1 MFRTLLLISC
11 AVLLSLP
18 LFAADPQPAPA
29 PAENTNPAPAPADN
43 ANPPPAA
50 PADKPDNAATTPL
63 PVARVLPDQ
72 QKLQVAGIVRYL
84 QQHGRAGEIISPS
97 AENKFLS
104 GFYLK
109 ENTGSPQ
116 GGILLLHDNS
126 QHAHWPRS
134 LAALREYLPN
144 YGWNTLAINLADKP
158 AAPLPQNPPSPA
170 TPATTPPASQNPT
183 NNQAAADNANTAA
196 DGGASAPADN
206 AAASSPADSS
216 AADLNFPSNNNDA
229 SASIAAGLDK
239 VPDISQF
246 RQDSP
251 PSTAD
256 TEKAEKNYREKMAD
270 TIEAGLSYLN
280 NSGQFNLVIIAVGDS
295 ANWAVEALNKRIA
308 QNGSALGYSLIL
320 INANTSVF
328 PQYDLNDNISKLDI
342 PALDLV
348 SDHESDTSWQ
358 DKQRRFAMQR
368 NQRDKYSQ
376 VKIPDVRSDNEGNV
390 TVVTRRIRGWLKTHA
405 AGEEVAVKEK
415 RY

>member
-1 MFRTLLLISC
+1 MLRTLLLISC

-170 TPATTPPASQNPT
+170 TPATSPPASQNPA

-251 PSTAD
+251 PPTAD
-256 TEKAEKNYREKMAD
+256 AEKAEKNYREKMAD

>member
-1 MFRTLLLISC
+1 MLRTLLLISC

-18 LFAADPQPAPA
+18 LFAADPQPAPPP
-29 PAENTNPAPAPADN
+29 PAENGNPPPAPADN
-43 ANPPPAA
+43 ANPPP
-50 PADKPDNAATTPL
+50 PDKPAGDTP
-63 PVARVLPDQ
+63 PPPPMVRVLPDQ

-84 QQHGRAGEIISPS
+84 QQHGRAGEIIYPS
-97 AENKFLS
+97 AANKFLS

-116 GGILLLHDNS
+116 GGILLLHDNA

-134 LAALREYLPN
+134 LASLREYLPD

-158 AAPLPQNPPSPA
+158 EAPLPHNPPPPQAPA
-170 TPATTPPASQNPT
+170 ASAPASQNPAD
-183 NNQAAADNANTAA
+183 NQAAADNTNTTA
-196 DGGASAPADN
+196 DGAAPAPADN
-206 AAASSPADSS
+206 AAASSPADNS
-216 AADLNFPSNNNDA
+216 AADLNFPAANNDA
-229 SASIAAGLDK
+229 SANIAAGLDK

-246 RQDSP
+246 RQDAP
-251 PSTAD
+251 PLTAD
-256 TEKAEKNYREKMAD
+256 AEKAEKSYREKMAD
-270 TIEAGLSYLN
+270 TIEAGLAYLN
-280 NSGQFNLVIIAVGDS
+280 NSGQFNLVVIAVGDS

-320 INANTSVF
+320 INANPSVF

-376 VKIPDVRSDNEGNV
+376 VKIPDVSSDNEGNV
-390 TVVTRRIRGWLKTHA
+390 TIVTRRIRGWLKTHA